1 MLNDYKKYDLFGR
14 TLLQK
19 IDLKAPFHYDFPIAE
34 QACFL
39 YVLKGVFEYQR
50 DDNRMSLAKD
60 YALLL
65 NCIQSGQQIQHCKT
79 DDECQILIVT
89 FNPDILKKVYDREL
103 PYLLRKPRDVISNKS
118 AEMLNN
124 DILIKKYVEGLL
136 FYFEN
141 PLLVNDDILI
151 LKLKEILLL
160 LAQSGDAATVQL
172 ILSQLFS
179 PDTYSFKQ
187 IIEANLFA
195 QLTIEQL
202 AAHCN
207 LSISSFKREFAR
219 LYIKTRQP
227 TILNTKSCRRRPTC
241 SFFRKSAL
249 RTSRLNAVLM
259 TWLLLPRISPT
270 LTIFIQQDTGRRSAN
285 CG

>member
-89 FNPDILKKVYDREL
+89 FYPDVLKKVYDREL

-141 PLLVNDDILI
+141 PLLINDDILI

-187 IIEANLFA
+187 IIEANLFS

-219 LYIKTRQP
+219 LY
-227 TILNTKSCRRRPTC
+227 
-241 SFFRKSAL
+241 
-249 RTSRLNAVLM
+249 
-259 TWLLLPRISPT
+259 
-270 LTIFIQQDTGRRSAN
+270 QDTPAN
-285 CG
+285 YIKHKKLQKAADLLVFSEKRITDIAFECGFNDLATFTKNFTDTYHIHPTGYRQAKR

>member
-19 IDLKAPFHYDFPIAE
+19 IDLKAPFHYDFTIAE

-89 FNPDILKKVYDREL
+89 FYPDILKKVYDREL

-141 PLLVNDDILI
+141 PLLINDDILI

-187 IIEANLFA
+187 IIEANLFS

-219 LYIKTRQP
+219 LY
-227 TILNTKSCRRRPTC
+227 
-241 SFFRKSAL
+241 
-249 RTSRLNAVLM
+249 
-259 TWLLLPRISPT
+259 
-270 LTIFIQQDTGRRSAN
+270 QDTPAN
-285 CG
+285 YIKHKKLQKAADLLVFSEKRITDIAFECGFNDLATFTKNFTDAYHIHPTGYRQAKR

>member
-1 MLNDYKKYDLFGR
+1 
-14 TLLQK
+14 
-19 IDLKAPFHYDFPIAE
+19 
-34 QACFL
+34 
-39 YVLKGVFEYQR
+39 
-50 DDNRMSLAKD
+50 
-60 YALLL
+60 
-65 NCIQSGQQIQHCKT
+65 QIQHCKT

-89 FNPDILKKVYDREL
+89 FYPDILKKVYDREL

-141 PLLVNDDILI
+141 PLLINDDILI

-187 IIEANLFA
+187 IIEANLFS

-219 LYIKTRQP
+219 LY
-227 TILNTKSCRRRPTC
+227 
-241 SFFRKSAL
+241 
-249 RTSRLNAVLM
+249 
-259 TWLLLPRISPT
+259 
-270 LTIFIQQDTGRRSAN
+270 QDTPAN
-285 CG
+285 YIKHKKLQKAADLLVFSEKRITDIAFECGFNDLATFTKNFTDAYHIHPTGYRQAKR

>member
-219 LYIKTRQP
+219 LY
-227 TILNTKSCRRRPTC
+227 
-241 SFFRKSAL
+241 
-249 RTSRLNAVLM
+249 
-259 TWLLLPRISPT
+259 
-270 LTIFIQQDTGRRSAN
+270 QDTPAN
-285 CG
+285 YIKHKKLQKAADLLVFSEKRITDIAFECGFNDLATFTKNFTDAYHIHPTGYRQAKR

>member
-89 FNPDILKKVYDREL
+89 FYPDILKKVYDREL

-187 IIEANLFA
+187 IIEANLFV

-219 LYIKTRQP
+219 LY
-227 TILNTKSCRRRPTC
+227 
-241 SFFRKSAL
+241 
-249 RTSRLNAVLM
+249 
-259 TWLLLPRISPT
+259 
-270 LTIFIQQDTGRRSAN
+270 QDTPAN
-285 CG
+285 YIKHKKLQKAADLLVFSEKRITDIAFECGFNDLATFTKNFTDAYHIHPTGYRQAKR

>member
-14 TLLQK
+14 TLMQK
-19 IDLKAPFHYDFPIAE
+19 IDLKAPFHYDFPVSE

-39 YVLKGVFEYQR
+39 YVLNGVFDYR
-50 DDNRMSLAKD
+50 LDDERMSVPKG

-65 NCIQSGQQIQHCKT
+65 NCIQSGQQIQHAKP
-79 DDECQILIVT
+79 DGECHIVVVT
-89 FNPDILKKVYDREL
+89 FYPDILKKIYDRDL
-103 PYLLRKPRDVISNKS
+103 PTLLRKPSHVLSNKS
-118 AEMLNN
+118 TEMLNN
-124 DILIKKYVEGLL
+124 DILIAKYVEGLL

-179 PDTYSFKQ
+179 PQTYSFKQ

-207 LSISSFKREFAR
+207 LSVSSFKREFAR
-219 LYIKTRQP
+219 LY
-227 TILNTKSCRRRPTC
+227 
-241 SFFRKSAL
+241 
-249 RTSRLNAVLM
+249 
-259 TWLLLPRISPT
+259 
-270 LTIFIQQDTGRRSAN
+270 QDTPAN
-285 CG
+285 YIKHKKLQKAADLLVFSEKRITDIAFECGFNDLATFTKNFTDAYHIHPTGYRQAKR

>member
-89 FNPDILKKVYDREL
+89 FYPDILKKVYDREL

-219 LYIKTRQP
+219 LY
-227 TILNTKSCRRRPTC
+227 
-241 SFFRKSAL
+241 
-249 RTSRLNAVLM
+249 
-259 TWLLLPRISPT
+259 
-270 LTIFIQQDTGRRSAN
+270 QDTPAN
-285 CG
+285 YIKHKKLQKAADLLVFSEKRITDIAFECGFNDLATFTKNFTDAYHIHPTGYRQAKR